1 MPSLLLHIPQNSRGM
16 NEGKDLSS
24 IDDKIPTSIK
34 LGEETKR
41 LIELKYR
48 LAEVCIRDYM
58 SEETAECLKVEIGNF
73 GKAYIE
79 MLDAF
84 DELIAA
90 NITGNLQLYNEEI

>member
-1 MPSLLLHIPQNSRGM
+1 MEKENKKTADGM
-16 NEGKDLSS
+16 
-24 IDDKIPTSIK
+24 PTSIK